1 MDKIKWCAGKKEGLS
16 LIEPNSNL
24 AEAYIKKAE
33 EALESIRVN
42 VIKDWKISTAY
53 YTLYF
58 SLYSILTKI
67 GIKCEI
73 HSCTIAFAKRFLREF
88 FSEEDLDFTED
99 SLKARIDSQYY
110 IDRIVPDEQYNK
122 MVKNAPGFLVKCKSI
137 LLKLNEKKINEIR
150 TEFKKAVKW
159 GTNMTANIDEEK
171 IIIEKSENEE
181 ETVALSEKEILKL
194 FHNFS

>member
-16 LIEPNSNL
+16 LIEPNSDL

-33 EALESIRVN
+33 EALESMRIN

-73 HSCTIAFAKRFLREF
+73 HSCTIEFAKRFLREYLT
-88 FSEEDLDFTED
+88 EEDLDFTED

-110 IDRIVPDEQYNK
+110 VDRAVPDEQYNK
-122 MVKNAPGFLVKCKSI
+122 MVKNSPEFLVKCKSI
-137 LLKLNEKKINEIR
+137 LIKLNEKKINEVR
-150 TEFKKAVKW
+150 KEFQKALTKVS
-159 GTNMTANIDEEK
+159 T
-171 IIIEKSENEE
+171 
-181 ETVALSEKEILKL
+181 
-194 FHNFS
+194 

>member
-1 MDKIKWCAGKKEGLS
+1 MDKIRWCAGKKEGLS
-16 LIEPNSNL
+16 LIEPNSDL

-33 EALESIRVN
+33 EALESMRVN

-73 HSCTIAFAKRFLREF
+73 HSCTIAFTKRFLSEF
-88 FSEEDLDFTED
+88 FSEEDIDFTED

-110 IDRIVPDEQYNK
+110 IDRTVPDEQYNK
-122 MVKNAPGFLVKCKSI
+122 MIKNAPEFLVKCKSI
-137 LLKLNEKKINEIR
+137 LIKLNEKKINEIR
-150 TEFKKAVKW
+150 KEFQKASK
-159 GTNMTANIDEEK
+159 EK
-171 IIIEKSENEE
+171 
-181 ETVALSEKEILKL
+181 
-194 FHNFS
+194 

>member
-33 EALESIRVN
+33 EALESMRIN

-58 SLYSILTKI
+58 SLYSVLIKI

-110 IDRIVPDEQYNK
+110 IDRTVPDEQYNK
-122 MVKNAPGFLVKCKSI
+122 MVKNAPEFLVKRKSI
-137 LLKLNEKKINEIR
+137 LIKLNEKKINEIR
-150 TEFKKAVKW
+150 KEFQKAL
-159 GTNMTANIDEEK
+159 AEK
-171 IIIEKSENEE
+171 R
-181 ETVALSEKEILKL
+181 
-194 FHNFS
+194 

>member
-1 MDKIKWCAGKKEGLS
+1 MDKTKWCAGKNEGLS

-33 EALESIRVN
+33 EALGSIRVN
-42 VIKDWKISTAY
+42 IIKDWKISTSY

-58 SLYSILTKI
+58 SLYSVLTKI

-88 FSEEDLDFTED
+88 LSEEDLDFTED

-110 IDRIVPDEQYNK
+110 IDRTVTDEQYNK
-122 MVKNAPGFLVKCKSI
+122 MVKNAPEFLVKCKSI
-137 LLKLNEKKINEIR
+137 LLKINEKKINEIR
-150 TEFKKAVKW
+150 MGFKKAL
-159 GTNMTANIDEEK
+159 TEK
-171 IIIEKSENEE
+171 K
-181 ETVALSEKEILKL
+181 
-194 FHNFS
+194 

>member
-24 AEAYIKKAE
+24 AEAYIQKAE
-33 EALESIRVN
+33 EALESLRVN
-42 VIKDWKISTAY
+42 IIKDWKISTAY

-58 SLYSILTKI
+58 SLYSVLTKI

-88 FSEEDLDFTED
+88 FSDEDLDFTED

-110 IDRIVPDEQYNK
+110 VDRTVSDEQYHK
-122 MVKNAPGFLVKCKSI
+122 MIKNTPEFLVKCKTI
-137 LLKLNEKKINEIR
+137 LIKLNEKKINEIR
-150 TEFKKAVKW
+150 KEFQKAL
-159 GTNMTANIDEEK
+159 
-171 IIIEKSENEE
+171 IEKRIG
-181 ETVALSEKEILKL
+181 AR
-194 FHNFS
+194 

>member
-33 EALESIRVN
+33 EALESMRVN

-58 SLYSILTKI
+58 SLYSVLTKI

-110 IDRIVPDEQYNK
+110 IDRTVPDEQYNK
-122 MVKNAPGFLVKCKSI
+122 MVKNAPEFLVKCKSI
-137 LLKLNEKKINEIR
+137 WLFSHFR
-150 TEFKKAVKW
+150 QVSAVSF
-159 GTNMTANIDEEK
+159 GI
-171 IIIEKSENEE
+171 
-181 ETVALSEKEILKL
+181 
-194 FHNFS
+194 F

>member
-1 MDKIKWCAGKKEGLS
+1 MNKINWCAAKKGGLS

-24 AEAYIKKAE
+24 AYAYTKKAE
-33 EALESIRVN
+33 EALESMRVN

-73 HSCTIAFAKRFLREF
+73 HSCTIEFAKKFLKDYF
-88 FSEEDLDFTED
+88 TEEDLEFAQD

-110 IDRIVPDEQYNK
+110 IDRTVPDKQYDK
-122 MVKNAPGFLVKCKSI
+122 MLMRAPEFLVNCKSI
-137 LLKLNEKKINEIR
+137 LIKLNEKKIN
-150 TEFKKAVKW
+150 
-159 GTNMTANIDEEK
+159 
-171 IIIEKSENEE
+171 
-181 ETVALSEKEILKL
+181 
-194 FHNFS
+194 FSFSPSQHTI

>member
-33 EALESIRVN
+33 EALESMRVN
-42 VIKDWKISTAY
+42 IIKDWKISTAY

-58 SLYSILTKI
+58 SLYAVLTKI

-73 HSCTIAFAKRFLREF
+73 HSCTIEFAKRFLGEF
-88 FSEEDLDFTED
+88 FSEEELNFTED

-110 IDRIVPDEQYNK
+110 VDRTVPDEQYNK
-122 MVKNAPGFLVKCKSI
+122 MIKDSPEFLVKCKSI
-137 LLKLNEKKINEIR
+137 LIKLNEKKINEIR
-150 TEFKKAVKW
+150 KEFQRAL
-159 GTNMTANIDEEK
+159 NEK
-171 IIIEKSENEE
+171 R
-181 ETVALSEKEILKL
+181 
-194 FHNFS
+194 

>member
-1 MDKIKWCAGKKEGLS
+1 MDKIEWCAGKKEGLS

-24 AEAYIKKAE
+24 SEAYIKKAE
-33 EALESIRVN
+33 EALESMMVN

-73 HSCTIAFAKRFLREF
+73 HSCTIAFAKRFLKEF

-110 IDRIVPDEQYNK
+110 IDRTVPDEQYNK
-122 MVKNAPGFLVKCKSI
+122 MMNKAPEFLVRCKSI
-137 LLKLNEKKINEIR
+137 LIKLNEKKVNDIR
-150 TEFKKAVKW
+150 EEFQKALTVKR
-159 GTNMTANIDEEK
+159 
-171 IIIEKSENEE
+171 
-181 ETVALSEKEILKL
+181 
-194 FHNFS
+194 